1 MADSAPW
8 SWPGVCPSIKIN
20 LYTGKA
26 PCDFFLIVF
35 QILVELDTLKIEGQC
50 TAMRPSKRSN
60 LVKVEQIILARA
72 GMANDQSSTTLF
84 FDEQWTDH

>member
-26 PCDFFLIVF
+26 PCEVEIDFTVSNFIFLNFKNYYFTEFVVRF
-35 QILVELDTLKIEGQC
+35 LQQNLHIE
-50 TAMRPSKRSN
+50 M
-60 LVKVEQIILARA
+60 
-72 GMANDQSSTTLF
+72 
-84 FDEQWTDH
+84 